1 MRILLF
7 FLLLPIAV
15 CAQKITIEPVDHH
28 RVKTPVSFQL
38 KRPGLSGYGLYDRS
52 NGKTYAVQWEN
63 DDTAWFILDDSLA
76 AGKQKQLELK
86 TVKTASTSVTL
97 NGYEDGIMVK
107 NNGKP
112 VLFYHTNTAYPPADS
127 PVYYKRS
134 GFIHPLYSPSGKA
147 TTDDF
152 PVTHAHQHAVFHAWA
167 DTRFR
172 NSHVDFWNQH
182 KEEGTV
188 RHHAILGRKEGP
200 VFSELKTEQEY
211 VSTKHG
217 VVLKEIWT
225 IRIYATAMDHFLY
238 DLFIEQE
245 NITPDTLYLNKY
257 IYGGMAF
264 RGSKHWDPQ
273 NEIAFQNRW
282 RVMTNENLQD
292 SLANH
297 TSAKWVTA
305 SGLIDSIPTSVTI
318 FDHSSNFR
326 YPQKI
331 RVHPSMPYWT
341 YAPVVDGPFAIP
353 PGGKY
358 QARYRYY
365 VSDNTP
371 SKAVLERVH
380 QDWLTTNQQKIISS
394 SIPK

>member
-1 MRILLF
+1 MLWPVL
-7 FLLLPIAV
+7 AS
-15 CAQKITIEPVDHH
+15 AQKITVEAVNYP
-28 RVKTPVSFQL
+28 RVKTPVSVYM
-38 KRPGLSGYGLYDRS
+38 KRPGLSSYGLYDRS
-52 NGKTYAVQWEN
+52 NSKTYPVQWESDN
-63 DDTAWFILDDSLA
+63 KAWFILDDSLA
-76 AGKQKQLELK
+76 SGKQKHLELK
-86 TVKTASTSVTL
+86 TIKTAPNSVTL

-127 PVYYKRS
+127 PSYYKRS
-134 GFIHPLYSPSGKA
+134 GFIHPLYSPSGKVM
-147 TTDDF
+147 TDDF

-172 NSHVDFWNQH
+172 NSHVDFWNQF

-188 RHHAILGRKEGP
+188 RHVVVLGRKEGP
-200 VFSELKTEQEY
+200 VFSELKTVQEY
-211 VSTKHG
+211 VSSKHG

-225 IRIYATAMDHFLY
+225 LRVFATAIDHFLY

-245 NITPDTLYLNKY
+245 NVTSDTLYLDKY

-273 NEIAFQNRW
+273 NNDAFQNRW
-282 RVMTNENLQD
+282 HVLTSENLHD
-292 SLANH
+292 SSANH

-305 SGLIDSIPTSVTI
+305 SGLIDSIPTSVTV
-318 FDHSSNFR
+318 FDHSSNVR
-326 YPQKI
+326 HPQKI

-341 YAPVVDGPFAIP
+341 YAPVVDGPFVIP

-358 QARYRYY
+358 KAQYRYY
-365 VSDNTP
+365 VTDNNP
-371 SKAVLERVH
+371 SREVLERVN
-380 QDWLTTNQQKIISS
+380 QDWLNAD
-394 SIPK
+394 